1 MNTRIRFAAIG
12 IAAAV
17 ISNPAAAKTVSP
29 HHARHPAV
37 QQQEPQHIAC
47 TTAGCIAVPRQ
58 CGQEAGRTPG
68 GMPTGYDVIICPP
81 GVWPQF

>member
-1 MNTRIRFAAIG
+1 MNTWISVAAIG

-17 ISNPAAAKTVSP
+17 ISNPVAAKTVSP
-29 HHARHPAV
+29 HHARHQV
-37 QQQEPQHIAC
+37 SQQQEPQHIAC

-58 CGQEAGRTPG
+58 CGQTIGRTPG
-68 GMPTGYDVIICPP
+68 GLPTGYDVIICPP